1 MRHGAGWIQME
12 FRSDEKKEEQLAQ
25 LPGNIFFS
33 KKKNG
38 TNILGAVEERRAE
51 RWIITA
57 SKHYNLLFFPSQSCL
72 SENISSTSLFQ

>member
-1 MRHGAGWIQME
+1 ME

-25 LPGNIFFS
+25 LPGNIFFFS

-38 TNILGAVEERRAE
+38 TNILGTVEERRAA